1 VPLLTYSLLR
11 LVLFVAA
18 VGVLW
23 LAGLR
28 HWALLTGF
36 GVVIAAALSYL
47 FLAKQRDATTAWLAG
62 RARARAAERGVAGE
76 DEAVED
82 AAVDG
87 MSDS

>member
-11 LVLFVAA
+11 LALLAAA

-23 LAGLR
+23 LVGVR
-28 HWALLTGF
+28 HWLPLMGF

-47 FLAKQRDATTAWLAG
+47 LLRRQRDATTVYLAR
-62 RARARAAERGVAGE
+62 RAQERKAAGVDEAVE

-82 AAVDG
+82 DAA
-87 MSDS
+87 S